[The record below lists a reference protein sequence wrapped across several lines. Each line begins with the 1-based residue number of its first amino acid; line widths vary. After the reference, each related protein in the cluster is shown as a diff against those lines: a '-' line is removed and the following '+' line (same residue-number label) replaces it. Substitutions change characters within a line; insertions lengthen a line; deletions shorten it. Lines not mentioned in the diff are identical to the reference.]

1 MASATTSTAAAWLPD
16 DYGQLLIATASK
28 ISVALQTTT
37 VVPTGSTEF
46 RIPTID
52 AEVAAAWYA
61 ENADITLADAGFAEE
76 VVRPRKIAGL
86 SKISSE
92 LANDSNP
99 ASTAVVGAS
108 VARSIATGID
118 AAFFGSAPGTGT
130 PPKGLGA
137 FTDAAVTTITTAA
150 GVTTWA
156 DTDPFTDAVFAVED
170 VGGSL
175 TSFIANP
182 ADAKLLAKLKKQAS
196 NIEPLLSPDATSPT
210 TRRLAG
216 LPLFT
221 SSAVTVGTVYGLDI
235 ARVYTVMR
243 SDATV
248 EIDRSVYFGSDS
260 VAVRGIARVA
270 FGYPHAKSIARIKL
284 ATV

>member
-1 MASATTSTAAAWLPD
+1 MALSTTVTPVSLHPD
-16 DYGQLLIATASK
+16 DNGALLIATASK

-37 VVPTGSTEF
+37 VINTGSTEF
-46 RIPTID
+46 RIPLITG
-52 AEVAAAWYA
+52 EVGTGWYA
-61 ENADITLADAGFAEE
+61 EGSDITLADAATAEE
-76 VVRPRKIAGL
+76 VVRPRKTAGL
-86 SKISSE
+86 SQISSE
-92 LANDSNP
+92 LANDSSP
-99 ASTAVVGAS
+99 EASKVVGES
-108 VARSIATGID
+108 IARSIATTID
-118 AAFFGSAPGTGT
+118 AAFFGSAAGTGV

-137 FTDAAVTTITTAA
+137 FTDAALTTITTAA

-156 DTDPFTDAVFAVED
+156 DLDPFTAAIFGVEA

-175 TSFIANP
+175 TSFVANP
-182 ADAKLLAKLKKQAS
+182 ADAEKLAKLKKQS
-196 NIEPLLSPDATSPT
+196 GNIEPLLSPDATSPT

-235 ARVYTVMR
+235 SRVYTVMR

-248 EIDRSVYFGSDS
+248 EVDRSVYFGSDS
-260 VAVRGIARVA
+260 VAVRGIARLA

>member
-1 MASATTSTAAAWLPD
+1 MASATTSTAAAWLPA

-28 ISVALQTTT
+28 MSVALQTTT
-37 VVPTGSTEF
+37 VVTTQSNEF

-52 AEVAAAWYA
+52 AEVAAAWYL
-61 ENADITLADAGFAEE
+61 ENIDFTLSDAGFAEE
-76 VVRPRKIAGL
+76 VVRPRKLAGL
-86 SKISSE
+86 SKLSSE
-92 LANDSNP
+92 LVNDSTP
-99 ASTAVVGAS
+99 DAAREVGLS
-108 VARSIATGID
+108 VARSIATGTD

-137 FTDAAVTTITTAA
+137 FADAAVTTVTTAA

-156 DTDPFTDAVFAVED
+156 DLDPFTAAIFGVEA

-175 TSFIANP
+175 TSFVANP
-182 ADAKLLAKLKKQAS
+182 ADAEKLAKLKKQS
-196 NIEPLLSPDATSPT
+196 GNIEPLLSPDATSPT

-235 ARVYTVMR
+235 SRVYTVMR

>member
-1 MASATTSTAAAWLPD
+1 MASATTSTAAAWLPA

-28 ISVALQTTT
+28 MSVALQTTT
-37 VVPTGSTEF
+37 VVTTASNEF

-52 AEVAAAWYA
+52 AEVAAAWYL
-61 ENADITLADAGFAEE
+61 ENIDFTLSDAGFAEE
-76 VVRPRKIAGL
+76 VVRPRKLAGL
-86 SKISSE
+86 SKLSSE
-92 LANDSNP
+92 LVNDSTP
-99 ASTAVVGAS
+99 DAAREVGLS
-108 VARSIATGID
+108 VARSIATGTD

-137 FTDAAVTTITTAA
+137 FADSAVTTVTTAA

-156 DTDPFTDAVFAVED
+156 DLDPFTAAIFGVEA

-175 TSFIANP
+175 TSFVANP
-182 ADAKLLAKLKKQAS
+182 ADAEKLAKLKKQS
-196 NIEPLLSPDATSPT
+196 GNIEPLLSPDATSPT

-235 ARVYTVMR
+235 SRVYTVMR